1 MKRFYFYLSMLFLL
15 VGFTGCNDEF
25 DVPPLVVPTAQ
36 HTVNMSIADFKAK
49 YWQDA
54 VNYIDTVKEEIVI
67 HGYVS
72 SSDESGNIYK
82 SLYIQDETG
91 GLAISINQ
99 SGLNSS
105 YRYGQDVVIPLKNM
119 FVGKYNGLQQL
130 GYPQY
135 YDKGGVWEATFLPYE
150 MWEATAEINGLPDP
164 SKVDTVTVSIADF
177 QGKTDG
183 ETLRK
188 YQGQLVRINGVK
200 FQDANGEVTFAEAD
214 ATTNRNIIDTNGN
227 SLVVRNSNY
236 VSFRADMLPMGEGD
250 IVGLLSYYATSNT
263 RAGTWQLY
271 LRDVT
276 DCIGFTTDTKGLLKN
291 PYSVEDG
298 VTYQNSGRSGW
309 VEGYIV
315 GAVAPEVTS
324 ISGNGDIEWQAPTT
338 LDNTLVIAPEP
349 ECKDISKCLVVALP
363 QGTKFRQQANLKDN
377 EGLYKSLIYIKGT
390 FAPFM
395 GANGITGNSGSTDEF
410 VLTIVVGGV
419 TELEEGFEGGLPSDW
434 YNVQVKGDKKW
445 YTTSF
450 DNNTYAA
457 MTGYKGTPP
466 FDAWLI
472 TPALNIKDA
481 ANKIL
486 SFRTQVNGYG
496 STTSHFEVYVL
507 DNPDPEKATIKAKL
521 NPTIAVAPA
530 SGYSSWAQSGD
541 LDLSA
546 YNGTYFVGFRFEA
559 TSDANY
565 ATWCLDDV
573 KFGKGSGGG
582 GGGDDPGP
590 APVSST
596 RGDFETF
603 NNGAATSYYGTH
615 TSKQGWT
622 ANNCNILSGGDADSN
637 PVFTFIGHSD
647 ANPTAWAFAPCL
659 NGKTSTVGTLTS
671 PTLKNGI
678 TKLEFKY
685 GLPYSDT
692 ACSFRVDI
700 KQGNNVVKTFTVTP
714 ASPAKATVY
723 TFSETMDVSGDFVIE
738 ITNLSP
744 SASTSNKDRV
754 AIWNMNWTNKS

>member
-1 MKRFYFYLSMLFLL
+1 M
-15 VGFTGCNDEF
+15 
-25 DVPPLVVPTAQ
+25 
-36 HTVNMSIADFKAK
+36 
-49 YWQDA
+49 
-54 VNYIDTVKEEIVI
+54 
-67 HGYVS
+67 
-72 SSDESGNIYK
+72 
-82 SLYIQDETG
+82 
-91 GLAISINQ
+91 
-99 SGLNSS
+99 
-105 YRYGQDVVIPLKNM
+105 
-119 FVGKYNGLQQL
+119 
-130 GYPQY
+130 
-135 YDKGGVWEATFLPYE
+135 
-150 MWEATAEINGLPDP
+150 
-164 SKVDTVTVSIADF
+164 
-177 QGKTDG
+177 
-183 ETLRK
+183 
-188 YQGQLVRINGVK
+188 
-200 FQDANGEVTFAEAD
+200 
-214 ATTNRNIIDTNGN
+214 
-227 SLVVRNSNY
+227 
-236 VSFRADMLPMGEGD
+236 
-250 IVGLLSYYATSNT
+250 
-263 RAGTWQLY
+263 
-271 LRDVT
+271 
-276 DCIGFTTDTKGLLKN
+276 
-291 PYSVEDG
+291 
-298 VTYQNSGRSGW
+298 
-309 VEGYIV
+309 
-315 GAVAPEVTS
+315 
-324 ISGNGDIEWQAPTT
+324 
-338 LDNTLVIAPEP
+338 
-349 ECKDISKCLVVALP
+349 
-363 QGTKFRQQANLKDN
+363 
-377 EGLYKSLIYIKGT
+377 
-390 FAPFM
+390 
-395 GANGITGNSGSTDEF
+395 
-410 VLTIVVGGV
+410 
-419 TELEEGFEGGLPSDW
+419 
-434 YNVQVKGDKKW
+434 
-445 YTTSF
+445 
-450 DNNTYAA
+450 
-457 MTGYKGTPP
+457 
-466 FDAWLI
+466 
-472 TPALNIKDA
+472 
-481 ANKIL
+481 
-486 SFRTQVNGYG
+486 
-496 STTSHFEVYVL
+496 L

>member
-1 MKRFYFYLSMLFLL
+1 MKRLNYLWCL
-15 VGFTGCNDEF
+15 VLMAVMAVSCSEDF
-25 DVPPLVVPTAQ
+25 DTPPMVVPTALNKP
-36 HTVNMSIADFKAK
+36 NMTLAEFKAK
-49 YWQDA
+49 YWDNA
-54 VNYIDTVKEEIVI
+54 RNFCDTVKEDIVI

-72 SSDESGNIYK
+72 GNDVSGNLYK
-82 SLYIQDETG
+82 VMYIQDETAG
-91 GLAISINQ
+91 IGLSIDANSLNTTYRVGQEIVISM
-99 SGLNSS
+99 
-105 YRYGQDVVIPLKNM
+105 KNCWI
-119 FVGKYNGLQQL
+119 GKYNG
-130 GYPQY
+130 QY
-135 YDKGGVWEATFLPYE
+135 LIGQPEWYAAQSVWEAGRMPL
-150 MWEATAEINGLPDP
+150 EIFNQFVELNGLPNEENVVP
-164 SKVDTVTVSIADF
+164 VVTKISDF
-177 QGKTDG
+177 LGKSDQ
-183 ETLRK
+183 ETQLK
-188 YQGQLVRINGVK
+188 YQGQFVEFQNVKWDGADGVLP
-200 FQDANGEVTFAEAD
+200 FSEPD
-214 ATTNRNIIDTNGN
+214 ATTYRTISDDQGN
-227 SLVVRNSNY
+227 QLQVANSNY
-236 VSFRADMLPMGEGD
+236 SDFHSDPMPMGEGNVRGILTMTGSD
-250 IVGLLSYYATSNT
+250 QWRLL
-263 RAGTWQLY
+263 
-271 LRDVT
+271 LRDVN
-276 DCIGFTTDTKGLLKN
+276 DCVGFDTSTKGSVVD
-291 PYSVEDG
+291 PYLVNEAIELQG
-298 VTYQNSGRSGW
+298 SGKKGW
-309 VEGYIV
+309 VTGYVV
-315 GAVAPEVTS
+315 GAVAPEVTNVT
-324 ISGNGDIEWQAPTT
+324 GNGDIEWKAPTT
-338 LDNTLVIAPEP
+338 LANTLVIAAGPDV
-349 ECKDISKCLVVALP
+349 KDINQCIIVPLP
-363 QGTKFRQQANLKDN
+363 QDSRFRQMANLKDN
-377 EGLYKSLIYIKGT
+377 PEVYQTQIWVKGKLDNY
-390 FAPFM
+390 M
-395 GANGITGNSGSTDEF
+395 GKAGILENSGSADEF
-410 VLTIVVGGV
+410 TLSVATGGV
-419 TELEEGFEGGLPSDW
+419 TTLNEGFEGGAVPSDW
-434 YNVQVKGDKKW
+434 MNVQVAGNKAW
-445 YTTSF
+445 YVTDF
-450 DNNTYAA
+450 DNNHYAA